1 MDTFIKEL
9 KLEEIPD
16 GPWKQVAEQI
26 GVENLYTVLRI
37 VGGGT
42 TYIPKAETLIRPVRN
57 RHIREEFN
65 GCNYLELAKK
75 YNVTDRIVRVICGP
89 GYPEGQINLFDEV
102 KAAIS
107 PQAQQVITD
116 NLGSFD
122 KYLTAVIEDAVL
134 KVKQADPYIT
144 LSGELAEGVELPAA
158 GGTQ

>member
-65 GCNYLELAKK
+65 GYNYLELAKK
-75 YNVTDRIVRVICGP
+75 YNVTDRIVRRICGP
-89 GYPEGQINLFDEV
+89 GYPEGQINLFDE
-102 KAAIS
+102 
-107 PQAQQVITD
+107 D
-116 NLGSFD
+116 
-122 KYLTAVIEDAVL
+122 ED
-134 KVKQADPYIT
+134 T
-144 LSGELAEGVELPAA
+144 FS
-158 GGTQ
+158 

>member
-75 YNVTDRIVRVICGP
+75 YNVTDRIVRMIC
-89 GYPEGQINLFDEV
+89 GYPEGQINLFDE
-102 KAAIS
+102 
-107 PQAQQVITD
+107 D
-116 NLGSFD
+116 
-122 KYLTAVIEDAVL
+122 EDT
-134 KVKQADPYIT
+134 Y
-144 LSGELAEGVELPAA
+144 S
-158 GGTQ
+158 

>member
-57 RHIREEFN
+57 RRFLFLLRALRWN
-65 GCNYLELAKK
+65 FCPFS
-75 YNVTDRIVRVICGP
+75 P
-89 GYPEGQINLFDEV
+89 G
-102 KAAIS
+102 S
-107 PQAQQVITD
+107 
-116 NLGSFD
+116 
-122 KYLTAVIEDAVL
+122 
-134 KVKQADPYIT
+134 
-144 LSGELAEGVELPAA
+144 
-158 GGTQ
+158 

>member
-57 RHIREEFN
+57 RQ
-65 GCNYLELAKK
+65 G
-75 YNVTDRIVRVICGP
+75 DDSGP
-89 GYPEGQINLFDEV
+89 R
-102 KAAIS
+102 
-107 PQAQQVITD
+107 
-116 NLGSFD
+116 
-122 KYLTAVIEDAVL
+122 
-134 KVKQADPYIT
+134 
-144 LSGELAEGVELPAA
+144 A
-158 GGTQ
+158 GGGPKRVPFRFSDNPCAARGGTGWGALLLPEQAGI